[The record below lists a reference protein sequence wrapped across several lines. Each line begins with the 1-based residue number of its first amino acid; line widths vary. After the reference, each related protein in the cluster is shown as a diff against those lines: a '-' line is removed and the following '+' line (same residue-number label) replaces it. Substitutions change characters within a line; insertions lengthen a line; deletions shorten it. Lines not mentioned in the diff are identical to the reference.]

1 MTLPKDIEVEIEYL
15 PTEHGG
21 RKTPAKTG
29 YRPQF
34 YYDGHDWDG
43 VQTFKEKEWVSP
55 GEKVTAYI
63 TFLSPAEHVGKLSPG
78 KAFLVREGNKV
89 VGFGSVVKV
98 IDLESSAEK
107 LSK

>member
-1 MTLPKDIEVEIEYL
+1 MTLSRDIEVEIEYL

-43 VQTFKEKEWVSP
+43 VQTFKENEWVSP

-63 TFLSPAEHVGKLSPG
+63 TFLSPAEHVGKLYPG
-78 KAFLVREGNKV
+78 KAFLVREGNEV